1 MDEIFTDRF
10 KSILQRSSSN
20 LLSLLSCGSL
30 SACPESRMMVKEL
43 ANQYVLEYL
52 SL

>member
-1 MDEIFTDRF
+1 MDAIFTDRF
-10 KSILQRSSSN
+10 KSILQWSSNN

-30 SACPESRMMVKEL
+30 SGCPESRVMIKKL
-43 ANQYVLEYL
+43 ANQYVLENH